1 MTPTTTLTIIAITLA
16 TTSIDNYTNIIIAN
30 TTTTTG
36 GMIRRLQFIHDIP
49 DCGGIPIPTTTT
61 NKYYAGGQISTAINK
76 ASSSSSSSKHE
87 FRFYVGCCLWEEAGL
102 QTEIDKGYWFPVKAN
117 VNIFNDGNDL
127 WKKLVRPLDLSLSDS
142 VALSSSSSSSKTVVE
157 SLDI

>member
-1 MTPTTTLTIIAITLA
+1 MTITTIDTYANTI
-16 TTSIDNYTNIIIAN
+16 TSN
-30 TTTTTG
+30 TTTATG

-49 DCGGIPIPTTTT
+49 DCGGIPIPSTTT

-76 ASSSSSSSKHE
+76 ASSSKHE

-117 VNIFNDGNDL
+117 VNIFNDGTSSDL
-127 WKKLVRPLDLSLSDS
+127 WKQLVRPLDLSLSDGLT
-142 VALSSSSSSSKTVVE
+142 ASSSSKPVVE

>member
-1 MTPTTTLTIIAITLA
+1 MTITTIDTYANTI
-16 TTSIDNYTNIIIAN
+16 TSN
-30 TTTTTG
+30 TTTTTATTATG

-49 DCGGIPIPTTTT
+49 DCGGIPIPSTTT

-76 ASSSSSSSKHE
+76 ASSSKHE

-117 VNIFNDGNDL
+117 VNIFNDGTSSDL
-127 WKKLVRPLDLSLSDS
+127 WKQLVRPLDLSLSDGLT
-142 VALSSSSSSSKTVVE
+142 ASSSSKTVVE

>member
-1 MTPTTTLTIIAITLA
+1 
-16 TTSIDNYTNIIIAN
+16 
-30 TTTTTG
+30 
-36 GMIRRLQFIHDIP
+36 MIRRLQFIHDIP

-76 ASSSSSSSKHE
+76 ASPSSSSSSSSSKHE

-117 VNIFNDGNDL
+117 VNIFNDGTSSDL